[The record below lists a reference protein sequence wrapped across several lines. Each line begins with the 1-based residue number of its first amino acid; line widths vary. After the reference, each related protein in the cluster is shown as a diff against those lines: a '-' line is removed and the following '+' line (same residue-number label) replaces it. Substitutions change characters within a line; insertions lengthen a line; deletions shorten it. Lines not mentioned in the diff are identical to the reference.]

1 MKNIIISIVV
11 PLVYSFSPAQ
21 TKTTVILHYHQSPF
35 FNDSFSLQ
43 IQQPVY
49 ESGVNGLL
57 YPNKIIS
64 FKKANKECTTITEY
78 YNLDDTTST
87 LFLAGF
93 GHEIIS
99 MPGDTFEIT
108 VDPKESSKINK
119 IYASPWINQFLYS
132 GKNKFIYSL
141 FDSLAFVAGE
151 LRWSGDIQLSQAGNN
166 IDTFYNMVSNNYN
179 KRIAFLKSYV
189 SRHHIPWNV
198 ENIAEAEIYAAYIN
212 NLIMPVDGKKIT
224 RANLPRYYLETL
236 QKASFKNDT
245 YFFKTILYQRAAYNL
260 ALYCNLTGSIDSL
273 FSNRGF
279 LLIYDYIKNTY
290 SGNIRDNLIAY
301 HLSYFMKAPVIFPSF
316 DSAFADFKTFC
327 ENENYILYVD
337 SLETKKENE
346 VKRKVS
352 LRQALASAIMDE
364 SDNTKQLNDL
374 FKGKPVVID
383 CWASWCGPCIREIP
397 FEKEFEKQYSSK
409 VNFIF
414 LSFDRR
420 KTDWVRKY
428 KELKLINNSYWLP
441 LYFRSDF
448 ALHFNINTIPRYY
461 FFNKSGRLINEYGGI
476 RPSQKDDFRKALE
489 DLIAKE
495 K

>member
-11 PLVYSFSPAQ
+11 PLVYSLSPAQ
-21 TKTTVILHYHQSPF
+21 TKTTVILHYHQNDF

-49 ESGVNGLL
+49 KYEVNGLL

-78 YNLDDTTST
+78 YNLEDTTST
-87 LFLAGF
+87 LFLEGF
-93 GHEIIS
+93 GHEIMSI
-99 MPGDTFEIT
+99 PGDTLEIT
-108 VDPKESSKINK
+108 INPKESFKINK
-119 IYASPWINQFLYS
+119 TYASPWMYDFSYS

-141 FDSLAFVAGE
+141 FDSLSFVAGE

-166 IDTFYNMVSNNYN
+166 IDTFFKMVSDNYN
-179 KRIAFLKSYV
+179 KRVSFLKNYV
-189 SRHHIPWNV
+189 SKYHIPSQV
-198 ENIAEAEIYAAYIN
+198 ANIAEAEIYAAYIN
-212 NLIMPVDGKKIT
+212 NLIIPVDGRKIT
-224 RANLPRYYLETL
+224 SANLPVPYLETL
-236 QKASFKNDT
+236 QKATFKNEH
-245 YFFKTILYQRAAYNL
+245 FFFETILYQRAAYNL
-260 ALYCNLTGSIDSL
+260 ALYCNLRGSMDSL
-273 FSNRGF
+273 FSNNGF
-279 LLIYDYIKNTY
+279 LSVYNYIKNTY

-301 HLSYFMKAPVIFPSF
+301 HLSYFMEAPFIFRSF
-316 DSAFADFKTFC
+316 DSAVADFKTFC
-327 ENENYILYVD
+327 KSEKYISVID
-337 SLETKKENE
+337 SLETKKVKE

-352 LRQALASAIMDE
+352 LKQALASSITDQLG
-364 SDNTKQLNDL
+364 NTEQVKDL

-383 CWASWCGPCIREIP
+383 CWASWCGPCIREVP
-397 FEKEFEKQYSSK
+397 FEKEFEKEYNSK
-409 VNFIF
+409 VTFIY
-414 LSFDRR
+414 LSFDKK

-441 LYFRSDF
+441 LYFTSDF

-461 FFNKSGRLINEYGGI
+461 FFNKSGRLNDYGGI

-489 DLIAKE
+489 DLIEEE